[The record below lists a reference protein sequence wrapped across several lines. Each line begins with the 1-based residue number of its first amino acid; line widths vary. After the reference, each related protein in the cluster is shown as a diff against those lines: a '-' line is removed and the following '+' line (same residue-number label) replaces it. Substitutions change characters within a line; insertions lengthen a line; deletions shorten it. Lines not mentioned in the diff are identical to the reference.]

1 MTGRSSRGRAGEWR
15 ALAYAVVG
23 SWWPVGGA
31 DPGRKEGPRLGKA
44 GDGHAV
50 GRDGEKWV
58 GGEYSLEEG
67 AAHFPDG
74 RDVGRRERSA
84 DGVTKLLGLSQCG
97 GPPAGGLEGPRTQQV
112 WGCREF
118 HPGHGR
124 LEMECLFP
132 GVAVV
137 TGRPG
142 GLTAEM
148 SPLQSRSQE
157 SDVKGAAGPSW
168 DPRESLSL
176 GLLVLVVAAGL
187 QSTVACI

>member
-1 MTGRSSRGRAGEWR
+1 M
-15 ALAYAVVG
+15 
-23 SWWPVGGA
+23 GGA

-97 GPPAGGLEGPRTQQV
+97 GPPLGDWKV
-112 WGCREF
+112 RE
-118 HPGHGR
+118 R
-124 LEMECLFP
+124 
-132 GVAVV
+132 
-137 TGRPG
+137 
-142 GLTAEM
+142 
-148 SPLQSRSQE
+148 SRSG
-157 SDVKGAAGPSW
+157 GAGSSILDMAGLRWSVC
-168 DPRESLSL
+168 SL
-176 GLLVLVVAAGL
+176 GLPW
-187 QSTVACI
+187 